1 MVAANPEGAAVM
13 EPPAQE
19 PEEYASAAV
28 DPAVVGSAAVESTDQ
43 QPTDGQLPVLLHEQ
57 LLVQLHEQL
66 PG

>member
-1 MVAANPEGAAVM
+1 M